1 MEDLTWKICVQVF
14 YSIVCILTYYLF
26 GALVAILGPS
36 VPELAPKLG
45 RPATL
50 LTQWT
55 SPTLKSSPSPLVWAI
70 HSCPNEQDLLLA
82 KHL

>member
-55 SPTLKSSPSPLVWAI
+55 SPTLRASLLLWSGPSTPAQM
-70 HSCPNEQDLLLA
+70 NETLLA